1 MAQPA
6 RHVRAADEQ
15 PPLDPA
21 PAVDRAYNLHR
32 ARRRARVEHR
42 RERRRAR
49 LRFWIFLLVLVAA
62 TITLAVVIW
71 KEIQRLFGL

>member
-6 RHVRAADEQ
+6 RHTATDDL

-21 PAVDRAYNLHR
+21 PAVDRAYHVHR

-42 RERRRAR
+42 RNIRLAR
-49 LRFWIFLLVLVAA
+49 IRFWVFLLVLVAA
-62 TITLAVVIW
+62 TIALAVVAW
-71 KEIQRLFGL
+71 REIQHLFGL

>member
-6 RHVRAADEQ
+6 RHVPAADEP

-21 PAVDRAYNLHR
+21 HAVDRAYHMHR
-32 ARRRARVEHR
+32 ARRRSRVEHR
-42 RERRRAR
+42 RERRRAHV
-49 LRFWIFLLVLVAA
+49 RFWLFLLVLLAA

-71 KEIQRLFGL
+71 KEVQRLFGL

>member
-6 RHVRAADEQ
+6 RRIPQRDDA
-15 PPLDPA
+15 PPVDPA
-21 PAVDRAYNLHR
+21 SDVDRAYHLHR

-49 LRFWIFLLVLVAA
+49 LRFWIFLLVLLAGA
-62 TITLAVVIW
+62 ITLAVVIW
-71 KEIQRLFGL
+71 REVQNLFGF

>member
-1 MAQPA
+1 MAQPV
-6 RHVRAADEQ
+6 RHVRAAEEV

-21 PAVDRAYNLHR
+21 PAVDRAYHVHR
-32 ARRRARVEHR
+32 ARRRAKIQHR
-42 RERRRAR
+42 RERRRQR

-71 KEIQRLFGL
+71 KEVQRLFGL